1 MKKRKRLDRKKEI
14 KLIYAKITF
23 KANQKSNSQFEI
35 FSFFYEILWHWDTSE
50 QNIRK

>member
-35 FSFFYEILWHWDTSE
+35 FSFFMKFCGIGIHRSK
-50 QNIRK
+50 IS